1 MARTPRP
8 EPAAIYRCTEA
19 FAIFRNGA
27 PVVFPH
33 DYEVLGSDPILR
45 THLAHFQPAAEAI
58 LRRRTAVEQ
67 ATAAPGELRAPVLPP
82 ATAPEETLP

>member
-8 EPAAIYRCTEA
+8 EPTAIYRCTEA
-19 FAIFRNGA
+19 FAVFRNGA

-33 DYEVLGSDPILR
+33 GFEVLGSDPILR
-45 THLAHFQPAAEAI
+45 THLTHFQPAVDAI
-58 LRRRTAVEQ
+58 LRRTAVEQ